1 MDNADPFVRM
11 TRRGSAPLYTAPPP
25 GREKETRH
33 MHQSLALAHIA
44 HAHTLSFA
52 TAQSLV
58 AGKVVTFAAIVSVLG
73 AATNPF
79 AKVFDGIAAWMGELA
94 LPATIIGLAISGIFM
109 VLHHRAARDMLVGV
123 PLGCAELTCYWR
135 TAFGTGRRHEHCC
148 GRSAPREPPSKA
160 TGSRRQ

>member
-1 MDNADPFVRM
+1 MDTMDNADLFVRA
-11 TRRGSAPLYTAPPP
+11 TRRHSAPFHTGPPP
-25 GREKETRH
+25 GREKETRS
-33 MHQSLALAHIA
+33 MHQSLSLAHIA

-73 AATNPF
+73 AAANPF

-109 VLHHRAARDMLVGV
+109 VLHHRAARDMLVGTIV
-123 PLGCAELTCYWR
+123 GSIIMFGASPLA
-135 TAFGTGRRHEHCC
+135 TAIQGL
-148 GRSAPREPPSKA
+148 K
-160 TGSRRQ
+160 

>member
-1 MDNADPFVRM
+1 
-11 TRRGSAPLYTAPPP
+11 
-25 GREKETRH
+25 
-33 MHQSLALAHIA
+33 MHQSLTLAHIA

-94 LPATIIGLAISGIFM
+94 LPVTVIGLAISGIFM
-109 VLHHRAARDMLVGV
+109 VLHHRAARDMLVGTIV
-123 PLGCAELTCYWR
+123 GAIILFGASPLA
-135 TAFGTGRRHEHCC
+135 TAIQGL
-148 GRSAPREPPSKA
+148 K
-160 TGSRRQ
+160 